1 MLREDDFAEILLIRS
16 GHAIVGL
23 VKIEIVCT
31 NAMQRLCTLV
41 LDGLFE
47 GCDSLRARNVD
58 EEDTTDH
65 ATVYPT
71 VKSHVWHE
79 GGRRLSHA

>member
-16 GHAIVGL
+16 GHVIVGL
-23 VKIEIVCT
+23 VKNESRYINVT
-31 NAMQRLCTLV
+31 QRHCILV

-47 GCDSLRARNVD
+47 GWDSLCTRNVD
-58 EEDTTDH
+58 GDDSANH

-71 VKSHVWHE
+71 VKSYVWHD
-79 GGRRLSHA
+79 GSRRLSHA